1 MRVSKKWNVNALLFL
16 KVDNLY
22 VSRIAQEKGLGGMW
36 VYATIIQNFALE
48 VLCLFGPYFVVIA
61 FAKAWWFFN
70 SLNGSELYSTRYQ
83 FGDKTLMDSS
93 SPLWVKILFYFAGLL
108 SQSYMQIVYLVPCVY
123 FRMVSSLV
131 LLEMKAYKAM
141 VQPEDTDGAPGE
153 GERDHLT
160 ELLKEDDSCENSSA
174 AGMPVAAGAGG
185 SSMEAGS
192 GAGSILGTTPKKT
205 TTLHT
210 SSWGNS
216 GANVD
221 GNNSSVRSDDTL
233 GEGPRLGDAN
243 GNDSNSMKRFESGAE
258 MSDFPSP
265 VPETPPPAV
274 VERAFSLPSRLYLG
288 EGGHARPR
296 RGSVFNRYGSNP
308 FGMYV
313 DSKTMVDDADN
324 LDNEFTDSE
333 DEEELKNHMDEQS
346 FPVLREH
353 SLLQKVLRL
362 ISHRFRQ
369 FLLISFVLIFFES
382 FGTLYFLLNAI
393 MEMDSEETKHYNTTG
408 IIVRLELSSSAL
420 LHIMGLVLNIR
431 AILIMTHRLRAVH
444 TIASEQHAHLTCK
457 MNLMSCSDDQGQLLQ
472 GLSREFEQYMKR
484 QSLLQYMVNH
494 PLGIT
499 IYGFL
504 IDREFLRSF
513 HMVVVSLTV
522 FLVSMIMGGSHSKS

>member
-1 MRVSKKWNVNALLFL
+1 
-16 KVDNLY
+16 
-22 VSRIAQEKGLGGMW
+22 
-36 VYATIIQNFALE
+36 
-48 VLCLFGPYFVVIA
+48 
-61 FAKAWWFFN
+61 
-70 SLNGSELYSTRYQ
+70 
-83 FGDKTLMDSS
+83 
-93 SPLWVKILFYFAGLL
+93 
-108 SQSYMQIVYLVPCVY
+108 
-123 FRMVSSLV
+123 
-131 LLEMKAYKAM
+131 
-141 VQPEDTDGAPGE
+141 
-153 GERDHLT
+153 
-160 ELLKEDDSCENSSA
+160 
-174 AGMPVAAGAGG
+174 
-185 SSMEAGS
+185 
-192 GAGSILGTTPKKT
+192 
-205 TTLHT
+205 
-210 SSWGNS
+210 
-216 GANVD
+216 VD